1 VEPPCAAARS
11 AGVTRF
17 TLFPEQASSV
27 AGQVDLLLLFLVAV
41 SLFFTALIAGLI
53 LVFMVRFRRRPGGD
67 HVPDAHGSLVLEGLW
82 TAIPFALTMVMF
94 FWGASLYATLR
105 NAPLDALPIHV
116 VGKQWMWKL
125 QHMEGRREI
134 NELHVP
140 VGRPVELTMTSE
152 DVIHSFFVPAFRVKQ
167 DVVPGRY
174 TTVWF
179 EATKPGTYHLF
190 CAEYCGTLHSGMIG
204 RIVALEPAAF
214 QQWLAGA
221 QPGEAD
227 VPVAVAGENVFRA
240 QGCGTC
246 HRADGSGQGPSLDG
260 IFGKRIA
267 LASGETILADE
278 GYLRES
284 ILHPQARMV
293 AGYQAVMPTYQGLV
307 SEEDVMRLVA
317 YVKSLRA
324 GEGGS

>member
-1 VEPPCAAARS
+1 M
-11 AGVTRF
+11 TRF
-17 TLFPEQASSV
+17 SLFPEQASSV
-27 AGQVDLLLLFLVAV
+27 AGQVDLLLLFLVVV
-41 SLFFTALIAGLI
+41 SLFFVALIAGLI
-53 LVFMVRFRRRPGGD
+53 LVFMIRFRRRPGGN
-67 HVPDAHGSLVLEGLW
+67 HVPDAHGSLALEGLW
-82 TAIPFALTMVMF
+82 TAIPFAITMVMF

-105 NAPLDALPIHV
+105 RAPDDALPIHV

-125 QHMEGRREI
+125 QHMAGRREI

-152 DVIHSFFVPAFRVKQ
+152 DVIHSFYVPAFRVKQ

-174 TTVWF
+174 STVWF

-214 QQWLAGA
+214 EQWLAGA
-221 QPGEAD
+221 QLGEAD

-260 IFGKRIA
+260 VFGKRIA

-284 ILHPQARMV
+284 ILHPQARIV

-324 GEGGS
+324 GEGG